1 VSEASL
7 IENDGQTQDDS
18 CAPEV
23 LTENATT
30 TIRDEDAPLRI
41 AVLGTGLRVGGGYT
55 VGINMLRAFAR
66 VGPQHRYLLAM
77 TAGLEYEA
85 AAKCLPHCELLTF
98 RHGGLLRRW
107 WFDRRRVPRAVRG
120 FGPDVILGL
129 GGYGLLD
136 PPVPQAV
143 FPQQA
148 QLFYPARHA
157 GCVPL
162 RGRLMHR
169 LKKHYFGKQLPKT
182 QLVLAQ
188 TAVVARRV
196 RETYG
201 YRGHTL
207 VCSTAVSPLL
217 LEHRKDQPIP
227 ESLEPLRGRL
237 KLLYLSRYYGHKNFE
252 GILDL
257 FERHRD
263 ALSDVAVITTVSP
276 EGGPYARRYLHEI
289 RRRGLE
295 DRIVNVGPV
304 PHEQVGQYYAHC
316 DALFMPTLLESFGI
330 PYVEAMAH
338 DLPILT
344 SDFDFAHA
352 VCGDAALFFDPWNT
366 DSMRD
371 AILRLKNDPA
381 QRERLITAGR
391 ERLRRQFPSW
401 DQVALTI
408 LRELRRLV
416 NEWTVRGA
424 VSGTGLCK

>member
-1 VSEASL
+1 MNEASPAK
-7 IENDGQTQDDS
+7 NQDHAQGGA
-18 CAPEV
+18 CV
-23 LTENATT
+23 TEGLPDDPAAD
-30 TIRDEDAPLRI
+30 ILDEGPPLRI
-41 AVLGTGLRVGGGYT
+41 AVLASGLRVGGGYT

-85 AAKCLPHCELLTF
+85 AAQRLPHCELLTF

-107 WFDRRRVPRAVRG
+107 RFDRRQVPQAVRR

-143 FPQQA
+143 FPHQPH
-148 QLFYPARHA
+148 LFYPARHA
-157 GCVPL
+157 GYVTL

-169 LKKHYFGKQLPKT
+169 LKKYYFGKQLPKT
-182 QLVLAQ
+182 QLALVQ
-188 TAVVARRV
+188 TAVVARRL

-217 LEHRKDQPIP
+217 LEHRKDQPVP
-227 ESLEPLRGRL
+227 ASLEPLRGRL
-237 KLLYLSRYYGHKNFE
+237 KLLYVSRYYGHKNFE
-252 GILDL
+252 GVLDL

-263 ALSDVAVITTVSP
+263 ALSEVTIVTTVSP

-289 RRRGLE
+289 RRRGLR
-295 DRIVNVGPV
+295 DHILNVGPV
-304 PHEQVGQYYAHC
+304 PHEQVGQYYAYC
-316 DALFMPTLLESFGI
+316 DALFMPTLLETFGI
-330 PYVEAMAH
+330 PYVEAMAQ

-344 SDFDFAHA
+344 SDLDFAHA
-352 VCGDAALFFDPWNT
+352 VCGDAALFFDPWST

-391 ERLRRQFPSW
+391 ERLRQQFPTW
-401 DQVALTI
+401 DQIAVTVLS
-408 LRELRRLV
+408 ELRRLV
-416 NEWTVRGA
+416 NEWNAGSA
-424 VSGTGLCK
+424 VSDTGFCK